1 MSGADRL
8 ISAEGLAVD
17 RGGARAI
24 DDVSFDLRPG
34 ELVAVVGPNGGG
46 KSTLLLA
53 LLGLLPST
61 GRLEVTGPCA
71 HVPQHGPVDPDFPIT
86 AIGVALQGAAPP
98 RPFRRVPRRAR
109 EAALAALAEVGLADA
124 AERPYGALSGGQRQR
139 VLMARALAGRAPI
152 LLLDEP
158 FSAVD
163 APSEAAMLEAIDAER
178 ARGVGVLLATHDL
191 AFATQR
197 ADRVLLLAGRAHAFG
212 PPAEAL
218 AADRLRSAYG
228 GRLLLL
234 DDDAVAVA
242 DDHCH
247 DHDHGHGRQGG

>member
-1 MSGADRL
+1 MTGADRL
-8 ISAEGLAVD
+8 ISAEGLVVD
-17 RGGARAI
+17 RGGVRAL
-24 DDVSFDLRPG
+24 DDVSFDLCPG

-53 LLGLLPST
+53 LLGLLPWT

-71 HVPQHGPVDPDFPIT
+71 HVPQHGPADPDFPIT
-86 AIGVALQGAAPP
+86 ALGVALQGAVPP
-98 RPFRRVPRRAR
+98 RPFRRVPRAARERAR
-109 EAALAALAEVGLADA
+109 TALAAVGLADA
-124 AERPYGALSGGQRQR
+124 ADRRYGALSGGQRQR
-139 VLMARALAGRAPI
+139 VLMARALAGQAPI

-163 APSEAAMLEAIDAER
+163 APSEAAMLDAIDAER

-212 PPAEAL
+212 PPAQAL
-218 AADRLRSAYG
+218 APDRLRAAYG

-234 DDDAVAVA
+234 DDALAVA

-247 DHDHGHGRQGG
+247 DHDHGHGRSGG